1 MIRCIRLW
9 TGDDDKSHF
18 EQDVIE
24 LPKGERGDIPSGKIH
39 VISIS
44 FRLPS

>member
-18 EQDVIE
+18 EEGVIE
-24 LPKGERGDIPSGKIH
+24 FSKSERGDIPGGKID
-39 VISIS
+39 VVSIS